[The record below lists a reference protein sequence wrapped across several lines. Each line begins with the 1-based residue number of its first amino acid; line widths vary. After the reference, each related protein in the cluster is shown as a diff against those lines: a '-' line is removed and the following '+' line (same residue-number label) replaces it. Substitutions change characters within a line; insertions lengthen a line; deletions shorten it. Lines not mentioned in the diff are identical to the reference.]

1 MSNNFSPPK
10 NLYQFQ
16 QEIEAAIKIM
26 DIAQTAE
33 NKRLATLV
41 GLVQISTGING
52 LNLID
57 QAYRLGI
64 GEITLND
71 LTL

>member
-10 NLYQFQ
+10 NLHEFQ

-26 DIAQTAE
+26 DIALVADD
-33 NKRLATLV
+33 KRLTTLV

-52 LNLID
+52 LNLLD
-57 QAYRLGI
+57 QAHRLAI

>member
-1 MSNNFSPPK
+1 MPNNFSPPK
-10 NLYQFQ
+10 NLHEFQ
-16 QEIEAAIKIM
+16 LEIEAAIKIM
-26 DIAQTAE
+26 DIAQIAE
-33 NKRLATLV
+33 NKRLSTLV

-52 LNLID
+52 LNLLD
-57 QAYRLGI
+57 QAHRLAI